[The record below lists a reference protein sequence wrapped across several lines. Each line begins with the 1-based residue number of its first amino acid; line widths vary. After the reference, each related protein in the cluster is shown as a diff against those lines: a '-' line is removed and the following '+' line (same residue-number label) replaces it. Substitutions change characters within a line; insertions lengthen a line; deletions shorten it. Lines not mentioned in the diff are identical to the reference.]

1 MISDLWCCSV
11 SRSCPTLCN
20 PVDCR
25 QPESSVHGIL
35 QGENTG
41 VSCHFLLQGI
51 FLTQGSNP
59 CLPQWQADSL
69 PLGACSEHV
78 RWVSDAIQPSHPLS
92 PSPPFAF
99 NLSQRHSFFQWVSSL
114 HQVAKVLEFHFQ
126 HQASDE
132 YLGLT
137 SFMKSYFRYCYY
149 IYACISPISRTPNC
163 VFEEITG
170 CLLKLTRFMGSVVG
184 SQPYPRCVPFL
195 RPWLLVNLKCPMHS
209 ASCIHEDSLLCNPR
223 CWLRSS
229 SSHMSFTGLST
240 GHPASCLTVAPSYP
254 GSSSSE
260 PSSC

>member
-35 QGENTG
+35 QGKNTG

-78 RWVSDAIQPSHPLS
+78 RWVRDAIQPSHPLS

-126 HQASDE
+126 HQCLRWIFRVDFLYE
-132 YLGLT
+132 IIFQILLLYLCL
-137 SFMKSYFRYCYY
+137 YFTHF
-149 IYACISPISRTPNC
+149 SNSKLC
-163 VFEEITG
+163 VWRNHG
-170 CLLKLTRFMGSVVG
+170 CLLKLTRFTGSVVG

-209 ASCIHEDSLLCNPR
+209 ASCIHEDCLLCNPR